1 MPSLSDS
8 SLTSDT
14 PSMVL
19 ELTRSAIC
27 SQSEAL
33 LVWYGMEVITT
44 ASRAWPFLPP
54 PLTFSTVAAPLRFT
68 PPLPVRYIS
77 LKPPRCCTMMPPV
90 GKSGA
95 GIASSRSSSVQF
107 SGSEA
112 YRTNAFATSL
122 RLWGGMDV
130 AMPTAIP
137 VLPLM
142 SRLGKRAGSTAGS
155 VWDPSN
161 VSVKSTASRPMSAS
175 SIASAAGLRRHSV

>member
-1 MPSLSDS
+1 MASAPLRISTTTRMPSLSDS

-68 PPLPVRYIS
+68 PPCP
-77 LKPPRCCTMMPPV
+77 C
-90 GKSGA
+90 G
-95 GIASSRSSSVQF
+95 
-107 SGSEA
+107 
-112 YRTNAFATSL
+112 TS
-122 RLWGGMDV
+122 
-130 AMPTAIP
+130 P
-137 VLPLM
+137 
-142 SRLGKRAGSTAGS
+142 
-155 VWDPSN
+155 
-161 VSVKSTASRPMSAS
+161 
-175 SIASAAGLRRHSV
+175 